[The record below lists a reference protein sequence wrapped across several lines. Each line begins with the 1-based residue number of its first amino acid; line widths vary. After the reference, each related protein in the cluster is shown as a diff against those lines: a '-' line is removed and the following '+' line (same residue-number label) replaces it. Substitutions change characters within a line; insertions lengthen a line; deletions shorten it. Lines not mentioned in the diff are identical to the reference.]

1 MHLALGG
8 VLLLACAAAL
18 QPQTPPAQ
26 PAAQGP
32 PAGLQTEWDIAVVL
46 GEIGA
51 HAGRLPPVLDRIE
64 VKSWIEK
71 GAPDTYQAQL
81 QSSQEQAKALADGAK
96 SLAGSPERLSAAIEL
111 FFRIQGLE
119 TMLGSLEEGIRKYQN
134 PALAQ
139 ELAGLEAENGVNR
152 DRLQRYIVELAA
164 QREREYE
171 VMDREAQRCRGM
183 VFSSTPGRASG
194 KTK

>member
-1 MHLALGG
+1 M
-8 VLLLACAAAL
+8 LLVCAATL

-26 PAAQGP
+26 PVAQGQ
-32 PAGLQTEWDIAVVL
+32 PAGLETEWDIGAVL
-46 GEIGA
+46 LEIGA
-51 HAGRLPPVLDRIE
+51 HAGRLSPVLDRID
-64 VKSWIEK
+64 VKTWIAK
-71 GAPDTYQAQL
+71 GASDTYQAQW
-81 QSSQEQAKALADGAK
+81 QSSQEQARALADGAR
-96 SLAGSPERLSAAIEL
+96 SLARSPERLSAAIEL

-119 TMLGSLEEGIRKYQN
+119 TMLGSLEAGLRQYQS

-152 DRLQRYIVELAA
+152 DRLQRYIVNLAA

-183 VFSSTPGRASG
+183 VFSSPPPSASG
-194 KTK
+194 KKK